1 MARATR
7 VVDGGETPFKGAA
20 ASTSPTGTCPFIVAA
35 CIPKSRCKRNS
46 TISMLAVVVLM
57 ALLTSLK
64 AASTSTTARVPST
77 LWLLHASIAAL
88 TWLHRLLPIGETV
101 LPWPLRQLL
110 FSQLVLAWLLW
121 LLPPLPVRQVMIAT
135 IPLVSVLCAFK
146 YPTLLILRLRLLCI
160 LLLLLRR
167 KVLEVTPSAAPTTKI
182 TLATTTRVA
191 VVAML
196 LLLLM
201 KRLLRVG
208 RCSAW
213 HLVVLPIPVLSLL
226 PLPWLLQRCGKILA
240 RVLLPRLLNLVLLLL
255 LVGHGALLQLLRMSA
270 CLLLMLL
277 WMMPILATM

>member
-7 VVDGGETPFKGAA
+7 VVDGGETPFKGAP

-35 CIPKSRCKRNS
+35 RIPKSGCKRNS
-46 TISMLAVVVLM
+46 TISMLAVGVLV

-64 AASTSTTARVPST
+64 AASVPST
-77 LWLLHASIAAL
+77 LWLLHANIAAM
-88 TWLHRLLPIGETV
+88 TWLHRLLPIVEKV

-121 LLPPLPVRQVMIAT
+121 LLTPLTVRQVMIAP
-135 IPLVSVLCAFK
+135 IPLVSLLCAFK
-146 YPTLLILRLRLLCI
+146 YPALLMLRLRLLCM

-167 KVLEVTPSAAPTTKI
+167 KVLEVTTSAAPATKI

-191 VVAML
+191 TVAML

-201 KRLLRVG
+201 KRLLWVG

-213 HLVVLPIPVLSLL
+213 HLVVLPIPVL
-226 PLPWLLQRCGKILA
+226 PLPWLLQPCGKILA
-240 RVLLPRLLNLVLLLL
+240 PALLPRLLNLVLLLL
-255 LVGHGALLQLLRMSA
+255 LVGHGALLQLLRMLA